1 MNSQLYIFFLV
12 IAIILVAIILFVSI
26 SILIKLNTL
35 NKNKD
40 NDQSMALLNQ
50 NMQALQSNFQQSLD
64 RTNQAINTR
73 LDNAAK
79 IIGAVSKELGQMSQI
94 GQSLQNFQ
102 DLLKNPKLRGGL
114 GEQGLRDM
122 LSQTFPNELY
132 SMQYKFKN
140 GQIVDAAI
148 KIEAGIVPVDA
159 KFPLENFNKI
169 LKAKTDKE
177 KMEARRKFRSDFR
190 VHVNAIAKKYILTD
204 EGTVDFA
211 LMYIPSETV
220 YYELISNEND
230 LHDYAI
236 KAKVIPTSPNTFF
249 YYLRSIMLGLQGKRI
264 SEMSKQILSTLKIIQ
279 TETDKFGDN
288 LSVLSRHVTNAKS
301 TMEKVDSDFTRL
313 RGKIDKVNLL
323 EAEQSNLIEETGE
336 VDEIIG

>member
-1 MNSQLYIFFLV
+1 MDSQTYT
-12 IAIILVAIILFVSI
+12 ILLAVAITFTAAVLFVSI
-26 SILIKLNTL
+26 FVLIKLNAL
-35 NKNKD
+35 YKNRD
-40 NDQSMALLNQ
+40 TDQSMALLNQ
-50 NMQALQSNFQQSLD
+50 SMQALQSNFQEGMD
-64 RTNQAINTR
+64 RTNQAINNR

-79 IIGAVSKELGQMSQI
+79 VIGAVSKELGQMSQI

-102 DLLKNPKLRGGL
+102 DLLKNPKMRGGL
-114 GEQGLRDM
+114 GEQGLKDM

-132 SMQYKFKN
+132 NMQYKFRN

-159 KFPLENFNKI
+159 KFPLENFNRI
-169 LKAKTDKE
+169 LKAKTE
-177 KMEARRKFRSDFR
+177 SEIAEARRKFRSDFR
-190 VHVNAIAKKYILTD
+190 VHVNAIAKKYIVSD

-249 YYLRSIMLGLQGKRI
+249 YYLRSIMLGLQGRKI

-279 TETDKFGDN
+279 TETNKFGDN
-288 LSVLSRHVTNAKS
+288 LSVLNRHVTNAKS

-313 RGKIDKVNLL
+313 QGKIEKVNSL
-323 EAEQSNLIEETGE
+323 ESEQSELIEETSE
-336 VDEIIG
+336 ADKIIE

>member
-1 MNSQLYIFFLV
+1 MDSQLYIFFLV
-12 IAIILVAIILFVSI
+12 IAIILAAIILFVSI
-26 SILIKLNTL
+26 FILIKLNTL

-64 RTNQAINTR
+64 RTNQAINAR

-79 IIGAVSKELGQMSQI
+79 VIGSVSKELGQMSQI

-114 GEQGLRDM
+114 GEQGLKDM

-236 KAKVIPTSPNTFF
+236 KAKVIPASPNTFF

-336 VDEIIG
+336 ADEIIG

>member
-1 MNSQLYIFFLV
+1 MDSQFYTFFLV
-12 IAIILVAIILFVSI
+12 IAIILAAIILFVSI
-26 SILIKLNTL
+26 FILIKLNTL
-35 NKNKD
+35 NRNKD

-64 RTNQAINTR
+64 RTNQAINAR

-79 IIGAVSKELGQMSQI
+79 VIGAVSKELGQMSQI

-114 GEQGLRDM
+114 GEQGLKDM

-190 VHVNAIAKKYILTD
+190 IHVNAIAKKYILTD

-279 TETDKFGDN
+279 TETNKFGDN
-288 LSVLSRHVTNAKS
+288 LSVLNRHVTNAKS

-336 VDEIIG
+336 TDEIIG

>member
-1 MNSQLYIFFLV
+1 MDSQLYIFFLV
-12 IAIILVAIILFVSI
+12 IAIILAAIILFVSI
-26 SILIKLNTL
+26 FILIKLNTL
-35 NKNKD
+35 NRNKD

-64 RTNQAINTR
+64 RTNQAINAR

-79 IIGAVSKELGQMSQI
+79 VIGAVSKELGQMSQI

-114 GEQGLRDM
+114 GEQGLKDM

-190 VHVNAIAKKYILTD
+190 IHVNAIAKKYILTD

-279 TETDKFGDN
+279 TETNKFGDN
-288 LSVLSRHVTNAKS
+288 LSVLNRHVTNAKS

-336 VDEIIG
+336 TDEIIG